1 MKFITHETGNDLHK
15 ETWRY
20 LFNDSTL
27 QLILDAY
34 TMEDRPTKRH
44 GWKVV
49 WKWDGWTYNVSR
61 ESVPVSHELRAEV
74 LRKFRDM
81 ITIEGD

>member
-1 MKFITHETGNDLHK
+1 
-15 ETWRY
+15 
-20 LFNDSTL
+20 
-27 QLILDAY
+27 
-34 TMEDRPTKRH
+34 
-44 GWKVV
+44 V